1 VASAEIGKDQALGPA
16 NLVVPPPSEKEVL
29 FTAIHTIKGMLNEA
43 RIALSTDFE
52 AEFSHHYGIARF
64 PEWGATIVDCINREY
79 CKKLII
85 QTPGQRHPLH
95 YHKRKE
101 ESFQIL
107 WGVLHLDLEGRPRT
121 LYPGD
126 IALIQQGVWHS
137 FWTETGAIF
146 EEISTTHFNDDSF
159 YEDKAIN
166 QIPRPA
172 RKTRVNH
179 WGRYQI

>member
-1 VASAEIGKDQALGPA
+1 MSVQ
-16 NLVVPPPSEKEVL
+16 
-29 FTAIHTIKGMLNEA
+29 TAFEEA
-43 RIALSTDFE
+43 M
-52 AEFSHHYGIARF
+52 HH
-64 PEWGATIVDCINREY
+64 E
-79 CKKLII
+79 
-85 QTPGQRHPLH
+85 TPT
-95 YHKRKE
+95 
-101 ESFQIL
+101 
-107 WGVLHLDLEGRPRT
+107 GVMN
-121 LYPGD
+121 
-126 IALIQQGVWHS
+126 ALIQQGVWHS